1 MTAWVTRLGVCAGV
15 HHKLFADLTRKYFA
29 ERPVDTTN
37 TLLDHSHLPLFS
49 PVNELFVIRRPITGP
64 HVIAVSTFSAES
76 RRKDNGRLSQRDGIL
91 TFKFSYA
98 VMFYRR
104 ANDKPATGQFAV
116 WGLHLRA
123 GDEAVSWTPDLL
135 QRTRDPAGESTF
147 GELGMHG
154 AISHPTFG
162 I

>member
-1 MTAWVTRLGVCAGV
+1 MTPWAVRLEVCACV
-15 HHKLFADLTRKYFA
+15 HHKLFAGLTRKYFA

-37 TLLDHSHLPLFS
+37 TLLDHAHLPLFS
-49 PVNELFVIRRPITGP
+49 PVNEPFVIRRPITGP
-64 HVIAVSTFSAES
+64 HVIVVSTFSGES

-104 ANDKPATGQFAV
+104 ANDKPAIGQFAV

-123 GDEAVSWTPDLL
+123 GDEGGVLDTGSA
-135 QRTRDPAGESTF
+135 PA
-147 GELGMHG
+147 
-154 AISHPTFG
+154 HP
-162 I
+162 